1 MIRIALKDLAEA
13 KGLNM
18 SQVQRQSG
26 LTMGLVRRYWYNE
39 TEEVKLAALAKLCA
53 LLGCTPGDMIQLT
66 DAKLDPLTI
75 SATGNVKDSD
85 KKE

>member
-13 KGLNM
+13 KGLNL

-39 TEEVKLAALAKLCA
+39 TEEVKLSALAKLCA
-53 LLGCTPGDMIQLT
+53 LLNCTPGDLIQIGENT
-66 DAKLDPLTI
+66 TP
-75 SATGNVKDSD
+75 
-85 KKE
+85 